1 LHAKPA
7 PLTTEITTVPI
18 NEDVSVTIVPALTD
32 NYIFVL
38 RDEKNKLTYVIDP
51 SVADPVLDLCKTKR
65 WALSGVLL
73 THHHGDHVDGAIEL
87 AKKFT
92 CPIYGNAK
100 DQYRLPQITKNL
112 TPDGEMDLEGLR
124 VRFFATPGH
133 TSGHMCYFFPTLLV
147 LFCGDTLFSFG
158 CGRLFEGTAEQMVH
172 SLQKIRSLPT
182 ETLIFFAHEYTKKN
196 LAFALTIEPESEDL
210 QKKYLQAQTLRGQHK
225 PTVPTPLK
233 DEMALSPFLR
243 WDSKALRHA
252 LEIPNAS
259 DVEVFS
265 EVRERRNHF

>member
-7 PLTTEITTVPI
+7 PLTIEITTVPI
-18 NEDVSVTIVPALTD
+18 NEDVSVTILPALTD

-38 RDEKNKLTYVIDP
+38 RDEKKKLTYVIDP
-51 SVADPVLDLCKTKR
+51 SVADTVLALCEKNH
-65 WALSGVLL
+65 WQLNGVLL
-73 THHHGDHVDGAIEL
+73 THHHGDHVDGASEL

-92 CPIYGNAK
+92 CPIYGNTK
-100 DQYRLPQITKNL
+100 DQYRLPQITKGL
-112 TPDGEMDLEGLR
+112 TPDSEMDLDGLP

-133 TSGHMCYFFPTLLV
+133 TSGHMCYFFSTLRV

-158 CGRLFEGTAEQMVH
+158 CGRLFEGTADQMVE
-172 SLQKIRSLPT
+172 SLGKIRSLPA
-182 ETLIFFAHEYTKKN
+182 ETLVFFAHEYTKKN
-196 LAFALTIEPESEDL
+196 LSFALTIEPENDEL

-225 PTVPTPLK
+225 PTVPSQLK
-233 DEMALSPFLR
+233 DEIALSPFLR
-243 WDSKALRHA
+243 WDDQVLRQALTMDGA
-252 LEIPNAS
+252 T